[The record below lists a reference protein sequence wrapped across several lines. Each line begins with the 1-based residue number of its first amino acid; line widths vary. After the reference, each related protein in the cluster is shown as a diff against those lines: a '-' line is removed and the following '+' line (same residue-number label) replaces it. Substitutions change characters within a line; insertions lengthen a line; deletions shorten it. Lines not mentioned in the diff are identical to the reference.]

1 MNGSRPA
8 CSRRARPQGLLEYHA
23 VVVIDWSFLSADGAM
38 TEVRLGGAK
47 TSPNPPDRTKRG
59 DETISP

>member
-1 MNGSRPA
+1 M
-8 CSRRARPQGLLEYHA
+8 
-23 VVVIDWSFLSADGAM
+23 VVIDWSFLSADGAM